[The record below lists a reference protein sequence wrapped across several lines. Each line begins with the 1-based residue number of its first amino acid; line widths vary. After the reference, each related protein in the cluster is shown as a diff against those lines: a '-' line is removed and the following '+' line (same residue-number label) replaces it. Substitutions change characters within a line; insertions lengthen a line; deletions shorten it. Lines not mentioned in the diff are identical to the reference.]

1 MSVLVIPIK
10 YSPSFFLE
18 RTLALPMTCRKVLS
32 LSCLLLLLGSVA
44 ACTEKAA
51 PPADILIKIDNRTV
65 TLQDFRRD
73 FEKILPKEQQSSA
86 AERDELQRSFLSQI
100 IDRELALAAAE
111 QFGVEVS
118 PAEVDAALAEHQ
130 RDYPAGE
137 FEANLQAE
145 KITLEDWKRELKDRL
160 VVEKLVKKV
169 VGDQGK
175 VSDAAIAS
183 YYRANRE
190 EFDRPA
196 QVRARQIVVAS
207 EADGEKV
214 RALLK
219 ANIPFAQVAKEHSLS
234 PDAEEGG
241 DLGFFA
247 RGEMPAEFDAVV
259 FNLPVGR
266 LSPLIKSE
274 YGYHFFLVEERRD
287 AGKLSLAQVHEEIR
301 ATLKAELEE
310 RLYHQWLDELRAKA
324 KIEVNWA
331 LLDQR

>member
-1 MSVLVIPIK
+1 
-10 YSPSFFLE
+10 
-18 RTLALPMTCRKVLS
+18 MTCRKVIL
-32 LSCLLLLLGSVA
+32 LSCFVLLLGAVA
-44 ACTEKAA
+44 ACKEKTA
-51 PPADILIKIDNRTV
+51 PPVDILIKIDNRIV

-73 FEKILPKEQQSSA
+73 FEQILPKEQQSRA
-86 AERDELQRSFLSQI
+86 AERDELQRSFLAQI

-111 QFGVEVS
+111 KLDVQVS

-137 FEANLQAE
+137 FEANLQE
-145 KITLEDWKRELKDRL
+145 GKITLDDWKRELKDRL

-169 VGDQGK
+169 VADKEK

-196 QVRARQIVVAS
+196 QVRARQIVDAS
-207 EADGEKV
+207 EADGEKIL
-214 RALLK
+214 ALLK
-219 ANIPFAQVAKEHSLS
+219 ANTPFAQVAKEHSLS
-234 PDAEEGG
+234 PDADEGG

-266 LSPLIKSE
+266 LSPLIKS
-274 YGYHFFLVEERRD
+274 
-287 AGKLSLAQVHEEIR
+287 
-301 ATLKAELEE
+301 
-310 RLYHQWLDELRAKA
+310 
-324 KIEVNWA
+324 
-331 LLDQR
+331 

>member
-1 MSVLVIPIK
+1 
-10 YSPSFFLE
+10 
-18 RTLALPMTCRKVLS
+18 MTCRKVII

-51 PPADILIKIDNRTV
+51 PPVDILVKIDNRTV

-73 FEKILPKEQQSSA
+73 FEQILPKEQQSSA
-86 AERDELQRSFLSQI
+86 AERDELQRSFLAQI

-111 QFGVEVS
+111 KFGVQVS
-118 PAEVDAALAEHQ
+118 PAEVDAALAELQ
-130 RDYPAGE
+130 RDYPDGE
-137 FEANLQAE
+137 FEANLQEGKMSLA
-145 KITLEDWKRELKDRL
+145 DWKRELQDRL
-160 VVEKLVKKV
+160 LIEKLEKKV
-169 VGDQGK
+169 VGDQEK
-175 VSDAAIAS
+175 VNDAAIAA
-183 YYRANRE
+183 YYRANRD

-207 EADGEKV
+207 EADGEKIL
-214 RALLK
+214 ALLK
-219 ANIPFAQVAKEHSLS
+219 ASVPFAQVAKEYSLS
-234 PDAEEGG
+234 PDAEAGG

-259 FNLPVGR
+259 FTLPVGR

-274 YGYHFFLVEERRD
+274 YGYHIFLVEERRA
-287 AGKLSLAQVHEEIR
+287 AGKLSPAQAHEEIR
-301 ATLKAELEE
+301 ATLQAELEE
-310 RLYHQWLDELRAKA
+310 RLYQQWLDELRAKA

>member
-1 MSVLVIPIK
+1 
-10 YSPSFFLE
+10 
-18 RTLALPMTCRKVLS
+18 MTCRKVIL
-32 LSCLLLLLGSVA
+32 LSCFLLLLGAVA

-51 PPADILIKIDNRTV
+51 PPVDILIKVDNRIV
-65 TLQDFRRD
+65 TLEDFRRG
-73 FEKILPKEQQSSA
+73 FEQILPKEVQSSA
-86 AERDELQRSFLSQI
+86 AERDELQRSFLAQT

-111 QFGVEVS
+111 QLGVQVS

-137 FEANLQAE
+137 FEANLQE
-145 KITLEDWKRELKDRL
+145 GKITLAAWKHELQDRL
-160 VVEKLVKKV
+160 LVEKLMKKV
-169 VGDQGK
+169 VGDKAK
-175 VSDAAIAS
+175 VNDAAIAS
-183 YYRANRE
+183 YYRANRD

-207 EADGEKV
+207 EADGEKIL
-214 RALLK
+214 ALLK
-219 ANIPFAQVAKEHSLS
+219 AKVPFAQVAKEHSLS

-259 FNLPVGR
+259 FNLPAGR

-274 YGYHFFLVEERRD
+274 YGYHIFLVEERRD
-287 AGKLSLAQVHEEIR
+287 AGKLSLAQAHEEIR
-301 ATLKAELEE
+301 NRLQAELEE
-310 RLYHQWLDELRAKA
+310 LLYRQWLDELRAKA
-324 KIEVNWA
+324 KIDVNWA

>member
-1 MSVLVIPIK
+1 
-10 YSPSFFLE
+10 
-18 RTLALPMTCRKVLS
+18 MTCRKVLS
-32 LSCLLLLLGSVA
+32 LACLLLLIGSVA

-51 PPADILIKIDNRTV
+51 PPVDILIKVDNRTV

-73 FEKILPKEQQSSA
+73 FEQILPKEQQSSA
-86 AERDELQRSFLSQI
+86 AEREELQRSFLAQV
-100 IDRELALAAAE
+100 IDRELALATAE
-111 QFGVEVS
+111 KLGVAVS

-137 FEANLQAE
+137 FEANLQE
-145 KITLEDWKRELKDRL
+145 GKLTLDDWKRELWERL
-160 VVEKLVKKV
+160 VVEKLVKKA
-169 VGDQGK
+169 VGDQEK
-175 VSDAAIAS
+175 VSAAAVAA
-183 YYRANRE
+183 YYRANRD

-207 EADGEKV
+207 EADGAKIL
-214 RALLK
+214 ALLQAK
-219 ANIPFAQVAKEHSLS
+219 TPFTQVAKEFSLS

-259 FNLPVGR
+259 FNLPIGR

-274 YGYHFFLVEERRD
+274 YGYHIFLVEERRD
-287 AGKLSLAQVHEEIR
+287 AGKLSLAQAHEEIR
-301 ATLKAELEE
+301 ARLQSELEE
-310 RLYHQWLDELRAKA
+310 RLYSQWLDGLRAKA

-331 LLDQR
+331 LLDKR

>member
-1 MSVLVIPIK
+1 
-10 YSPSFFLE
+10 
-18 RTLALPMTCRKVLS
+18 MTCRKVLI
-32 LSCLLLLLGSVA
+32 LACLLLLVGSVA

-51 PPADILIKIDNRTV
+51 PPADILIKVDNRTV

-73 FEKILPKEQQSSA
+73 FEQILPKELQGSA
-86 AERDELQRSFLSQI
+86 AEREELQRSFLAQI

-111 QFGVEVS
+111 KLGVVVS
-118 PAEVDAALAEHQ
+118 PAEVDAALAEHL

-137 FEANLQAE
+137 FEANLQE
-145 KITLEDWKRELKDRL
+145 GQLTLDDWKRELWERL
-160 VVEKLVKKV
+160 VVEKLVKKA
-169 VGDQGK
+169 VGDKEK
-175 VSDAAIAS
+175 VSDAAVAA
-183 YYRANRE
+183 YYRANRD

-207 EADGEKV
+207 EADGAKIL
-214 RALLK
+214 ALLQAK
-219 ANIPFAQVAKEHSLS
+219 TPFAQVAKEYSLS

-259 FNLPVGR
+259 FNLPIGR

-274 YGYHFFLVEERRD
+274 YGYHIFLVEERRD
-287 AGKLSLAQVHEEIR
+287 AGRLSLAQAHEEIR
-301 ATLKAELEE
+301 ARLQSELEE
-310 RLYHQWLDELRAKA
+310 RLYSQWLDGLRAKA

-331 LLDQR
+331 LLDKR

>member
-1 MSVLVIPIK
+1 
-10 YSPSFFLE
+10 
-18 RTLALPMTCRKVLS
+18 MTCRKVIL
-32 LSCLLLLLGSVA
+32 LSCFLLLLGTVA
-44 ACTEKAA
+44 ACTEKKTA
-51 PPADILIKIDNRTV
+51 PPADILIKIDNRIV

-73 FEKILPKEQQSSA
+73 FEQILPKEQQSSA
-86 AERDELQRSFLSQI
+86 AERDELQRSFLAQT
-100 IDRELALAAAE
+100 IDRELALAAAAKL
-111 QFGVEVS
+111 GVQVS
-118 PAEVDAALAEHQ
+118 PAEVDAALAELQ

-137 FEANLQAE
+137 FEANLQE
-145 KITLEDWKRELKDRL
+145 GKMTLDDWKRELQDRL
-160 VVEKLVKKV
+160 LVEKLVKKV
-169 VGDQGK
+169 VGDKAQ

-183 YYRANRE
+183 YYRANRD

-207 EADGEKV
+207 EADGEKIL
-214 RALLK
+214 ALLQAK
-219 ANIPFAQVAKEHSLS
+219 TPFAQVAKEHSLS

-274 YGYHFFLVEERRD
+274 YGYHIFLVEERRD
-287 AGKLSLAQVHEEIR
+287 AGKLSLAQAREEIHSR
-301 ATLKAELEE
+301 LQGELEE
-310 RLYHQWLDELRAKA
+310 QLYRQWLDELRAKA
-324 KIEVNWA
+324 KISVNWA